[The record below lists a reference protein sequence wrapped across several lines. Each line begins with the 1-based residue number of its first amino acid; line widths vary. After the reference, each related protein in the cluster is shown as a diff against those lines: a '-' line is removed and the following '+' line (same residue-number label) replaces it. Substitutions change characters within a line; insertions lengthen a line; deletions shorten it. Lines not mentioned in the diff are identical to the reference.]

1 MENTQKYEQK
11 PLTGTI
17 WMELQTKVGKN
28 GEFQVYSGSALIE
41 GKEYW
46 ISAVPR
52 TTQTGKNLLSL
63 SFREKQPRPEAPRN
77 QTASE
82 PMPVMNGLAQFVD
95 EKPQAT
101 EIPLDTIPF

>member
-1 MENTQKYEQK
+1 MENQNKYEQK

-41 GKEYW
+41 GKDYW
-46 ISAVPR
+46 ISAIPR

-63 SFREKQPRPEAPRN
+63 SFREKQPKPPSGPMQVVDAAPIFN
-77 QTASE
+77 DTQK
-82 PMPVMNGLAQFVD
+82 D
-95 EKPQAT
+95 
-101 EIPLDTIPF
+101 EIPLRSIPF

>member
-1 MENTQKYEQK
+1 MENNKYEQK

-41 GKEYW
+41 GKDYW

-52 TTQTGKNLLSL
+52 VTQTGKNLLSL
-63 SFREKQPRPEAPRN
+63 TFREKQPKPP
-77 QTASE
+77 SG
-82 PMPVMNGLAQFVD
+82 PMQVVD
-95 EKPQAT
+95 AAKT
-101 EIPLDTIPF
+101 FNDKRTDEIPLDSIPF